1 MKHPDFLDNRDF
13 TGEDKK
19 RPSTMSMDSS
29 YQALEGA
36 VKKLSEIASTRHDP
50 RYLQEYIKT
59 GINMA
64 QSAAS
69 DHDFTVLIR
78 SGREMY
84 RANCVFAPYRH
95 IRKISV
101 FGSAR
106 IRNDEP
112 AYETAREFAREASD
126 HGYMV
131 ITGGGPGIMQAAN
144 EGAGEQRSFGLN
156 ITLPYEQTS
165 NHVVAHSDKLI
176 NFYYFFV
183 RKLNF
188 VAESD
193 AMVAFPG
200 GFGTM
205 DEVFETLTLI
215 QTGKATIYPIV
226 LLDSPG
232 KTFWLNWLAFIRV
245 ELVDSGLISADD
257 LHLIHVTKNPA
268 EAREHIDRF
277 YRIFHS
283 YRFVGDSIV
292 IRLNAQLPA
301 QWVEHLERDFSDLIL
316 PGGKMIQSG
325 PLPDE
330 ADEPHLDRLPRLV
343 FPIKRGNYG
352 RLRLLI
358 DRINQ
363 TPSRTYSPP
372 THA

>member
-112 AYETAREFAREASD
+112 AYERR
-126 HGYMV
+126 G
-131 ITGGGPGIMQAAN
+131 N
-144 EGAGEQRSFGLN
+144 
-156 ITLPYEQTS
+156 
-165 NHVVAHSDKLI
+165 
-176 NFYYFFV
+176 
-183 RKLNF
+183 
-188 VAESD
+188 
-193 AMVAFPG
+193 
-200 GFGTM
+200 
-205 DEVFETLTLI
+205 
-215 QTGKATIYPIV
+215 
-226 LLDSPG
+226 SPG
-232 KTFWLNWLAFIRV
+232 K
-245 ELVDSGLISADD
+245 
-257 LHLIHVTKNPA
+257 PA
-268 EAREHIDRF
+268 NTATW
-277 YRIFHS
+277 S
-283 YRFVGDSIV
+283 
-292 IRLNAQLPA
+292 LP
-301 QWVEHLERDFSDLIL
+301 
-316 PGGKMIQSG
+316 
-325 PLPDE
+325 E
-330 ADEPHLDRLPRLV
+330 ADRASCRQPM
-343 FPIKRGNYG
+343 KG
-352 RLRLLI
+352 RES
-358 DRINQ
+358 NA
-363 TPSRTYSPP
+363 PS
-372 THA
+372 A